1 MRVLQLLAVISLDKR
16 KINKY
21 SVTIFLDNL
30 DKLVVQLKRR
40 GSSSFMLYGE
50 PMMVSFSD
58 LTFRFGEVEGRL
70 MRSVTRKETG
80 TLFRRWSC
88 YFVCCFHDVVSIAL
102 LTDELLVFPAPG
114 LLPVQNG
121 RTELAGCIRHHNS
134 SVVSLDKK
142 KYPRTQAIL

>member
-70 MRSVTRKETG
+70 RRSVTRKETG
-80 TLFRRWSC
+80 TFISPL
-88 YFVCCFHDVVSIAL
+88 VL
-102 LTDELLVFPAPG
+102 LLRLL
-114 LLPVQNG
+114 L
-121 RTELAGCIRHHNS
+121 S
-134 SVVSLDKK
+134 
-142 KYPRTQAIL
+142 